1 MDTDETI
8 EEKTLDEIVD
18 EYTSFK
24 KMWHFEGDTGMKHL
38 NTLTRDM
45 GYKGHGFEYGS
56 SLEAFLSDNPG
67 AQEAIVNWVREQNI
81 NDWKEELESCLP
93 AEEDDAEDREIEEER
108 CIKCGERDCSG
119 GCQNIA
125 QKIEDIKPDFA
136 AMYGCREGEPGQRG
150 WDPTKE
156 GHG

>member
-1 MDTDETI
+1 MDNDETI
-8 EEKTLDEIVD
+8 EEKTLDEIVE
-18 EYTSFK
+18 EYTIFK

-67 AQEAIVNWVREQNI
+67 AQEAIVNWIRDQNI

-93 AEEDDAEDREIEEER
+93 AEDESDVKQLLEKGYFSPAEA
-108 CIKCGERDCSG
+108 IK
-119 GCQNIA
+119 
-125 QKIEDIKPDFA
+125 DIKPDFA
-136 AMYGCREGEPGQRG
+136 AIYGCREGEPGQRG

>member
-1 MDTDETI
+1 MDNDETI
-8 EEKTLDEIVD
+8 EEKTLDEIVE

-24 KMWHFEGDTGMKHL
+24 KMRHFEGDTGMKHL

-67 AQEAIVNWVREQNI
+67 AQEAIVNWIRDQNI

-93 AEEDDAEDREIEEER
+93 AEDEEKEVVDKANERVIEYN
-108 CIKCGERDCSG
+108 
-119 GCQNIA
+119 NIRA
-125 QKIEDIKPDFA
+125 AAAIADIKPDFA
-136 AMYGCREGEPGQRG
+136 AIYGCRAGEPGQRG
-150 WDPTKE
+150 WDPTEE

>member
-1 MDTDETI
+1 MDNDETIEEI
-8 EEKTLDEIVD
+8 EEKTLDEIVE

-24 KMWHFEGDTGMKHL
+24 KMRHFEGDTGMKHL

-67 AQEAIVNWVREQNI
+67 AQEAIVNWIRDQNI

-93 AEEDDAEDREIEEER
+93 AEDENDNKKAEVVENTNN
-108 CIKCGERDCSG
+108 SVS
-119 GCQNIA
+119 IA
-125 QKIEDIKPDFA
+125 DIKPDFA
-136 AMYGCREGEPGQRG
+136 AIYGCRAGEPGQRG
-150 WDPTKE
+150 WDPTEE

>member
-8 EEKTLDEIVD
+8 EEKTLDEIVE

-67 AQEAIVNWVREQNI
+67 AQEAIVTWIREQNI

-93 AEEDDAEDREIEEER
+93 AEEDDEEEVVDKANETA
-108 CIKCGERDCSG
+108 IEYN
-119 GCQNIA
+119 NIQTA
-125 QKIEDIKPDFA
+125 AAIADIKPDFA

>member
-8 EEKTLDEIVD
+8 EEKTLDEVVE
-18 EYTSFK
+18 EYTTFK

-38 NTLTRDM
+38 NTLTKDM
-45 GYKGHGFEYGS
+45 GYKGHGFAYGS

-67 AQEAIVNWVREQNI
+67 AQEAIVNWIRDQNI
-81 NDWKEELESCLP
+81 ADWKEELESCLP
-93 AEEDDAEDREIEEER
+93 EEEDDEEVVE
-108 CIKCGERDCSG
+108 
-119 GCQNIA
+119 NAAAAIA
-125 QKIEDIKPDFA
+125 DIKPDFA

>member
-1 MDTDETI
+1 MDNDETI
-8 EEKTLDEIVD
+8 EEKTLDEIVE
-18 EYTSFK
+18 EYTTFK

-67 AQEAIVNWVREQNI
+67 AQEAIVNWIRDQNI

-93 AEEDDAEDREIEEER
+93 AEDESDVKQLLEKGYFSPAEA
-108 CIKCGERDCSG
+108 IK
-119 GCQNIA
+119 
-125 QKIEDIKPDFA
+125 DIKPDFA
-136 AMYGCREGEPGQRG
+136 AIYGCREGEPGQRG